1 MSSICGIIDFENRE
15 NLSLETVSKMGE
27 TMFRRGPDNRGI
39 YSTDFAIFQHNRLSV
54 MDSEN
59 GLQPMTR
66 EYKGRKYTI
75 IYNGEVYNSKEL
87 RCELRKHGISFL
99 SECDTE
105 TVLYTYIIYKEKCAE
120 MLNGIFAFCV
130 IDEEEQRIFV
140 ARDRLGVKPFFY
152 ARLGSAWF
160 VSSEIKGIL
169 AHPEWKTAIDR
180 EGLWQLLFLSPVT
193 INGSGVF
200 KGIKEVLPAS
210 CGYIDKSGFKLKPY
224 WKLKAEKWNG
234 TAEEA
239 AETTRDILTDAVRRQ
254 LKSDVP
260 LAVLLSGGLDSSV
273 VTAIAAEECR
283 ERGERLSTYSFEYEG
298 NKENFKSS
306 IFQPQGDDEFAGY
319 LANELSTDHTVLV
332 ADNLKVAEY
341 LFPATQARDIPGQA
355 DIDSSLLYFCSEIKK
370 RHTVVLTGECSDE
383 IFGGY
388 PWFYRPE
395 MLSRDFFPWI
405 HDPFA
410 RISLFDDTLTLKNEG
425 YNYISNIYKKA
436 LAECPL
442 CEGESDEDTTAR
454 RATWL
459 SVNYFGASLLERK
472 DRMSMYS
479 SVEARVPFTD
489 HRLLE
494 FVYNVPWSIKFENK
508 TEKAL
513 LRNAM
518 RDYLPDK
525 ILMRKKS
532 PFPKTH
538 SPIYEKAVKEI
549 LKNRIAAGGI
559 LSNIINKDAL
569 EALYSGNTST
579 WFGQLMAGPQLMAWL
594 VQFDYWFEHYNVD
607 LIV

>member
-1 MSSICGIIDFENRE
+1 MSSICGMIDFENKE

-27 TMFRRGPDNRGI
+27 TMYRRGSGQNGVF
-39 YSTDFAIFQHNRLSV
+39 STNFSVFHHNRLSV
-54 MDSEN
+54 MDIEN
-59 GLQPMTR
+59 GRQPMTVSFN
-66 EYKGRKYTI
+66 GNNYTI
-75 IYNGEVYNSKEL
+75 IYNGEIYNSDD
-87 RCELRKHGISFL
+87 LRKVLKGYGVNFKTN
-99 SECDTE
+99 CDTE
-105 TVLYTYIIYKEKCAE
+105 TVLYTYIIFKEKCPE
-120 MLNGIFAFCV
+120 MLNGIFAFCIV
-130 IDEEEQRIFV
+130 DEKEKKVFV

-152 ARLGSAWF
+152 AQHGSTWLF
-160 VSSEIKGIL
+160 SSEIKGIL
-169 AHPEWKTAIDR
+169 AHPGWKTAIDR

-193 INGSGVF
+193 INGSGVLI
-200 KGIKEVLPAS
+200 GIKEVLPAT
-210 CGYIDKSGFKLKPY
+210 CGYIDKGGFNLKPY
-224 WKLKAEKWNG
+224 WTLKAEKWSG

-239 AETTRDILTDAVRRQ
+239 AETTRGILTDAVKRQ

-273 VTAIAAEECR
+273 VTAIAADEQQA
-283 ERGERLSTYSFEYEG
+283 RGERLSTYSFEYEG
-298 NKENFKSS
+298 NRENFKSS
-306 IFQPQGDDEFAGY
+306 IFQPQGDDEFAAY
-319 LANELSTDHTVLV
+319 LANKLSTDHTVLV
-332 ADNLKVAEY
+332 ADNLKVAEC
-341 LFPATQARDIPGQA
+341 LFSATQARDIPGQA

-395 MLSRDFFPWI
+395 MLNRDFFPWI

-410 RISLFDDTLTLKNEG
+410 RINLFDDAVTLKKEG

-436 LAECPL
+436 LADCPL
-442 CEGESDEDTTAR
+442 CEGESEEDMTAR

-494 FVYNVPWSIKFENK
+494 FVYNVPWSIKYQNK

-518 RDYLPDK
+518 KDYLPDK

-538 SPIYEKAVKEI
+538 SPIYEKAVKDI
-549 LKNRIAAGGI
+549 LKNRITAGGI
-559 LSNIINKDAL
+559 LSDIINKNAL

-594 VQFDYWFEHYNVD
+594 VQFDYWFESYNVD

>member
-1 MSSICGIIDFENRE
+1 MSSICGLIDFEDKDR
-15 NLSLETVSKMGE
+15 LSLKTVSEMGE
-27 TMFRRGPDNRGI
+27 AMFRRGPDNRGI
-39 YSTDFAIFQHNRLSV
+39 YSTDFAIFQHNGLSV

-59 GLQPMTR
+59 GHQPMTR

-75 IYNGEVYNSKEL
+75 IYNGEVYNCDKL
-87 RCELRKHGISFL
+87 RHDLRKHGINFQ

-105 TVLYTYIIYKEKCAE
+105 TVLYMYIIYKEKCPE

-130 IDEEEQRIFV
+130 IDEFEQRVFA

-152 ARLGSAWF
+152 ARLGSTWL

-169 AHPEWKTAIDR
+169 THPEWKTAIDR

-200 KGIKEVLPAS
+200 KEIKEILPAT

-224 WKLKAEKWNG
+224 WSLKAEKWNG

-239 AETTRDILTDAVRRQ
+239 AETTRDILTDAIRRQ

-260 LAVLLSGGLDSSV
+260 IAVLLSGGLDSSV
-273 VTAIAAEECR
+273 VTAIAAEEQQA
-283 ERGERLSTYSFEYEG
+283 RGERLSTYSFEYEG

-306 IFQPQGDDEFAGY
+306 IFQPQGDDEFAAY

-332 ADNLKVAEY
+332 ADNLKVAEC
-341 LFPATQARDIPGQA
+341 LFPATLARDIPGQA

-395 MLSRDFFPWI
+395 MLCRDFFPWI
-405 HDPFA
+405 HDPHA
-410 RISLFDDTLTLKNEG
+410 RINLFDDALTLKNEG

-436 LAECPL
+436 LADCPL
-442 CEGESDEDTTAR
+442 CDGESEEDMTAR

-494 FVYNVPWSIKFENK
+494 FVYNVPWSIKFQNK

-518 RDYLPDK
+518 KDYLPDK
-525 ILMRKKS
+525 ILKRKKS

-538 SPIYEKAVKEI
+538 SPIYEKAVKDI
-549 LKNRIAAGGI
+549 LKNRIEAGGI
-559 LSNIINKDAL
+559 LSDIINKDAL

-579 WFGQLMAGPQLMAWL
+579 WFGQLMAGPQLVAWL
-594 VQFDYWFEHYNVD
+594 IQFDYWFERYNVD